1 MTPTLESDVRYIVTK
16 GSDDGT
22 LEVGD
27 HIWLERDLIHC
38 REAQGWIAPE
48 DTAEAMQGVEVA
60 VDEQWL
66 KTRIRRTM
74 ADLIVLGRL
83 KQ

>member
-1 MTPTLESDVRYIVTK
+1 MTPTLEAGVRYVVTK

-22 LEVGD
+22 LDVGD
-27 HIWLERDLIHC
+27 HIWLERGLVHC
-38 REAQGWIAPE
+38 REAQGWIAPK

-74 ADLIVLGRL
+74 ANLIVLGRL

>member
-1 MTPTLESDVRYIVTK
+1 MTLTLEPGARYIVTK

-48 DTAEAMQGVEVA
+48 DTAEAMQGVEVMIDDQWYKSRISRLTEELERLA
-60 VDEQWL
+60 SMEQ
-66 KTRIRRTM
+66 
-74 ADLIVLGRL
+74 
-83 KQ
+83 

>member
-1 MTPTLESDVRYIVTK
+1 MTPTLESGVRYIVTK

-22 LEVGD
+22 LDVGD

-48 DTAEAMQGVEVA
+48 DTAEAMQGVEVMI
-60 VDEQWL
+60 DDQWYKSHISKL
-66 KTRIRRTM
+66 TKE
-74 ADLIVLGRL
+74 LERL
-83 KQ
+83 ASMEL

>member
-1 MTPTLESDVRYIVTK
+1 MTLEPGIHYIVTK

-22 LEVGD
+22 FEIGD

-48 DTAEAMQGVEVA
+48 DTAEAMRGVEVA
-60 VDEQWL
+60 VDKQWL
-66 KTRIRRTM
+66 QRICKTM
-74 ADLIVLGRL
+74 ADLAVKTKRA
-83 KQ
+83 